1 MEDNDRFVDEL
12 LDSAMAHHQAAE
24 PRAGLETRIL
34 THVRIASQESSRR
47 RSRRLWF
54 VAAATAAAVV
64 VFIAIHVDH
73 RPQNPAPQTA
83 QTGSAVPSPPK
94 ETLKANSEPTP
105 APGPATKAVEP
116 KRIARHKEN
125 PSHQVEAHH
134 WPSQFPTPAPLTN
147 EQKALV
153 RYVQKTPPEVLAT
166 PVLKSDFT
174 VHLVEIKP
182 LKIAPLEIKP
192 LALAPGHEEMR

>member
-1 MEDNDRFVDEL
+1 
-12 LDSAMAHHQAAE
+12 
-24 PRAGLETRIL
+24 
-34 THVRIASQESSRR
+34 
-47 RSRRLWF
+47 
-54 VAAATAAAVV
+54 
-64 VFIAIHVDH
+64 VDH

-116 KRIARHKEN
+116 KRIARHKEK